1 MGYNAARREGSMGRA
16 GVDGVDD
23 MDGVWQE
30 RKLYQWPLSIRHSW
44 SHSGQAVFMSL
55 VYFSMHSPHSRS
67 MLGTSPYFALISS
80 GDRTVR
86 PEQPHFGQDDL
97 IV

>member
-1 MGYNAARREGSMGRA
+1 
-16 GVDGVDD
+16 
-23 MDGVWQE
+23 
-30 RKLYQWPLSIRHSW
+30 
-44 SHSGQAVFMSL
+44 
-55 VYFSMHSPHSRS
+55 